1 MVAIPAAVA
10 IHMPS
15 ERTREGG
22 SRYGPEQLF
31 GPAVAALF
39 AVAFLL
45 PDVRTA
51 PILIVVALTAGAWK
65 KGIAHWFWFTPLA
78 SLWAFSNLIEFVNSP
93 DYFGMDVNSDFA
105 HLIGGLVG
113 LVQYVLLEQGV
124 LLANVENL
132 SLIHI

>member
-1 MVAIPAAVA
+1 M
-10 IHMPS
+10 
-15 ERTREGG
+15 
-22 SRYGPEQLF
+22 
-31 GPAVAALF
+31 
-39 AVAFLL
+39 
-45 PDVRTA
+45 
-51 PILIVVALTAGAWK
+51 IVVALTAGAWK

-124 LLANVENL
+124 LLANVENSEEMDPSLDYLGAVSRAFGYVMILTSGGISGALPFISALIAGWDGLRNGLPL
-132 SLIHI
+132 SLRHI